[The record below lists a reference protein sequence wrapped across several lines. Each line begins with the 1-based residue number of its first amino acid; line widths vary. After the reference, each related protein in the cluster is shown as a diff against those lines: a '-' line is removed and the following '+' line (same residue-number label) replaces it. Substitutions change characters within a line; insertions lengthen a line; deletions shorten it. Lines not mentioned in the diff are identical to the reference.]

1 MSTIMLNR
9 QNAIVAVLIALAII
23 SRLLPH
29 PPNFAPIAA
38 IALFGGA
45 MLSNRT
51 LAFLMPFV
59 AMLISDA
66 VIGFHAHMP
75 VVYGLF
81 LITVLLGFALRD
93 RVKMGSVI
101 GASLFSSTLF
111 FLGSNLAV
119 WYGSAFYSQDWAG
132 LMACYAM
139 AIPFFQNTILG
150 DLFYSGALFGSF
162 FWISQRYPSA
172 TIAS

>member
-1 MSTIMLNR
+1 MLNR
-9 QNAIVAVLIALAII
+9 QNAIIALLITLAII

-45 MLSNRT
+45 MFTNRS
-51 LAFLMPFV
+51 LAFAVPLLVMV
-59 AMLISDA
+59 VSDA
-66 VIGFHAHMP
+66 IIGFHAHVP

-81 LITVLLGFALRD
+81 LLTVLIGVSLRN
-93 RVKMGSVI
+93 RAKMGTVI
-101 GASLFSSTLF
+101 GASLLSSTLF

-119 WYGSAFYSQDWAG
+119 WYGSGFYSQDLTG
-132 LMACYAM
+132 LMACYTM

-150 DLFYSGALFGSF
+150 DLFYTGVLFGSYS
-162 FWISQRYPSA
+162 WVSQRYP
-172 TIAS
+172 TASMAQ

>member
-1 MSTIMLNR
+1 MSTTMLNR
-9 QNAIVAVLIALAII
+9 QNAIIAVLILLAVI

-45 MLSNRT
+45 MFSSRA
-51 LAFLMPFV
+51 LAFMMPFV
-59 AMLISDA
+59 AMVVSDA
-66 VIGFHAHMP
+66 IIGFHSHMP

-81 LITVLLGFALRD
+81 LVTVLIGFVLRD
-93 RVKMGSVI
+93 RVKMGTVI
-101 GASLFSSTLF
+101 GASLLSSTLF

-119 WYGSAFYSQDWAG
+119 WYGSAFYSQDWSG
-132 LMACYAM
+132 LMMCYTM
-139 AIPFFQNTILG
+139 AIPFFQNTLLG

-162 FWISQRYPSA
+162 FWISQRYPTAS
-172 TIAS
+172 IAN